1 MCQALMSYQ
10 LSAISYQL
18 SAISYQLSAIS
29 FFIHIE
35 IFRSMKGFVFSY
47 VNFKF
52 KAAKTYRTR
61 KFSVIDIGP
70 PIIDSPPVFSFSEL
84 VPRSEKEI

>member
-1 MCQALMSYQ
+1 
-10 LSAISYQL
+10 
-18 SAISYQLSAIS
+18 
-29 FFIHIE
+29 
-35 IFRSMKGFVFSY
+35 MKGFVFSY